1 MTSLQWDNYSAQP
14 ARRCFEKLSH
24 HTQVVLT
31 RSDSLLIATYQ
42 QQKFKSPIQCN
53 QKLKLPWFLSYQ
65 RTSCAR
71 WSSWCG
77 TSWLESS
84 ISSSFVA
91 MTDTWLTVTII
102 QANTLQT
109 VLWFET
115 LQSIQGIVDKAETVG
130 LDVKGMIYIV
140 TNVIYIR
147 IFRDFDIIICA
158 SQNFG
163 WYFFFVRVLNL
174 GVVINFHENTSV

>member
-1 MTSLQWDNYSAQP
+1 MTSLQRDNYFVPSTS
-14 ARRCFEKLSH
+14 RRFEKLSH

-31 RSDSLLIATYQ
+31 RSDSLLIVTYQ

-53 QKLKLPWFLSYQ
+53 QKLKTPMVFSRLLVLGDLLG
-65 RTSCAR
+65 A
-71 WSSWCG
+71 G
-77 TSWLESS
+77 LLESS
-84 ISSSFVA
+84 ISSSLVA
-91 MTDTWLTVTII
+91 TTDTWLTVTII

-109 VLWFET
+109 VLWFEM
-115 LQSIQGIVDKAETVG
+115 LQSIQGVVDKAETVG

>member
-71 WSSWCG
+71 WFSWCG

-115 LQSIQGIVDKAETVG
+115 LQSIQGVVDKAETVG

-147 IFRDFDIIICA
+147 IFRDFDI
-158 SQNFG
+158 
-163 WYFFFVRVLNL
+163 
-174 GVVINFHENTSV
+174 